1 MRAFALAVVMA
12 LSPLAAHAGEAV
24 PYSVDGEA
32 FEGYRAKP
40 AGASKGLVVIIHAWG
55 GLTSYE
61 QKRADMIASLGY
73 DAFAVDLYGKG
84 NRPTDTDAR
93 KREATKLYE
102 DRARMKKLLIAGLN
116 ETRKGGDGAAVVIGY
131 CFGGAAALELARSGE
146 AKGVKGYVT
155 FHGALKTPEGESYP
169 AGTPPILILH
179 GGADTSVTMEDVA
192 ACRASSKPRRCHTK
206 LRSIPAR
213 RTASPISS
221 PSATRSV
228 QTRGPGAPLRICSPR
243 FSAAR
248 PSSPPAHLQLGDT
261 TGASSQRQ

>member
-73 DAFAVDLYGKG
+73 DALAVDLYGKG

-102 DRARMKKLLIAGLN
+102 DLARMKKLLIAGLN
-116 ETRKGGDGAAVVIGY
+116 EARKGGDGAAVVIGY

-192 ACRASSKPRRCHTK
+192 TLSSELEAAKVPYQIEVY
-206 LRSIPAR
+206 S
-213 RTASPISS
+213 
-221 PSATRSV
+221 
-228 QTRGPGAPLRICSPR
+228 GAPHGFTNFEGERYQKRADERSWNAFTNFLAEVFGS
-243 FSAAR
+243 
-248 PSSPPAHLQLGDT
+248 
-261 TGASSQRQ
+261 

>member
-1 MRAFALAVVMA
+1 MRAFALTGVMA
-12 LSPLAAHAGEAV
+12 LSPPAAHAGEAV

-131 CFGGAAALELARSGE
+131 CFGGAAALELARSGKAE
-146 AKGVKGYVT
+146 GIKGYVT
-155 FHGALKTPEGESYP
+155 FHGGLKTPEGESYP
-169 AGTPPILILH
+169 AGTPPLLILH
-179 GGADTSVTMEDVA
+179 GGADTSITMEDVA
-192 ACRASSKPRRCHTK
+192 ALSRELEAAHLPYEIQVYS
-206 LRSIPAR
+206 
-213 RTASPISS
+213 
-221 PSATRSV
+221 
-228 QTRGPGAPLRICSPR
+228 GAPHGFTIFGAEGYRKDADEKSW
-243 FSAAR
+243 AAFTNFLATQL
-248 PSSPPAHLQLGDT
+248 AH
-261 TGASSQRQ
+261 